1 MSEFEDKLHAI
12 LSDPAEME
20 RIGRLASELMG
31 GGAGS
36 VPTDDGGGGDGTLL
50 RRLGGL
56 LGGAGLG
63 DKTELVNA
71 LSPYL
76 RPDRRER
83 LRRAL
88 RLAGVL
94 RLAGTALR
102 EEGGAGGV

>member
-20 RIGRLASELMG
+20 RISRLASELMG

-36 VPTDDGGGGDGTLL
+36 PPAEDGTDSALL

-56 LGGAGLG
+56 LGGVGGG
-63 DKTELVNA
+63 DKAELINA

-76 RPDRRER
+76 RPERRER

-88 RLAGVL
+88 RLAGIL
-94 RLAGTALR
+94 RLAGGALR
-102 EEGGAGGV
+102 EEGGAGVV